1 MEDLKRFIARNKD
14 IYVRHS
20 DVSEEMISKY
30 EQMFRGKFPKELVW
44 IWRNMGFGVYE
55 NGYLQIVNP
64 EEYDFVFDY
73 IDKLLEPTIVWGITA
88 LGDLLLWEG
97 NDNWTIAPDE
107 GNRGA
112 FMNIRFLKK
121 EITGSDPSV
130 YLDILILEYT
140 SSDFPYWVSCRL
152 YDAYGKEWLFEEKLS
167 IVSCKAKITSF
178 PCKGF
183 IRGKIISEQN
193 DMVEFCTK
201 EPDGVESI
209 DGCNIFWIAKNQLI
223 DNKQQTD

>member
-14 IYVRHS
+14 TYVKHS

-64 EEYDFVFDY
+64 EGYDFVFDY

-130 YLDILILEYT
+130 CLDILINDEINLVRDYKAKPYLQVKDKLPKLEYGQCYGYVPALALGG
-140 SSDFPYWVSCRL
+140 SRSIKNLQVV
-152 YDAYGKEWLFEEKLS
+152 DAKSYIDIIGQS
-167 IVSCKAKITSF
+167 V
-178 PCKGF
+178 
-183 IRGKIISEQN
+183 GKIYDLE
-193 DMVEFCTK
+193 D
-201 EPDGVESI
+201 
-209 DGCNIFWIAKNQLI
+209 
-223 DNKQQTD
+223 

>member
-14 IYVRHS
+14 TYVRHS

-112 FMNIRFLKK
+112 FMNIWFLKK

-130 YLDILILEYT
+130 YLDILINDEINLVRDYKAKPYLQVKDKLPKLEYGQCYGYVPALALGG
-140 SSDFPYWVSCRL
+140 SRSIKNLQVV
-152 YDAYGKEWLFEEKLS
+152 DAKSYIDIIGQS
-167 IVSCKAKITSF
+167 V
-178 PCKGF
+178 
-183 IRGKIISEQN
+183 GKIYDLE
-193 DMVEFCTK
+193 D
-201 EPDGVESI
+201 
-209 DGCNIFWIAKNQLI
+209 
-223 DNKQQTD
+223 

>member
-14 IYVRHS
+14 TYVKHS

-121 EITGSDPSV
+121 RNNRE
-130 YLDILILEYT
+130 
-140 SSDFPYWVSCRL
+140 R
-152 YDAYGKEWLFEEKLS
+152 
-167 IVSCKAKITSF
+167 SF
-178 PCKGF
+178 C
-183 IRGKIISEQN
+183 IS
-193 DMVEFCTK
+193 
-201 EPDGVESI
+201 
-209 DGCNIFWIAKNQLI
+209 
-223 DNKQQTD
+223 

>member
-14 IYVRHS
+14 TYVKHS

-97 NDNWTIAPDE
+97 NDNWTIALDE

-112 FMNIRFLKK
+112 LMNIRFLKK

-130 YLDILILEYT
+130 CLDILINDEINLVRDYKAKPYLQVKDKLPKLEYGQCYGYVPALALGG
-140 SSDFPYWVSCRL
+140 SRSIKNLQVV
-152 YDAYGKEWLFEEKLS
+152 DAKSYIDIIGQS
-167 IVSCKAKITSF
+167 V
-178 PCKGF
+178 
-183 IRGKIISEQN
+183 GKIYDLE
-193 DMVEFCTK
+193 D
-201 EPDGVESI
+201 
-209 DGCNIFWIAKNQLI
+209 
-223 DNKQQTD
+223 